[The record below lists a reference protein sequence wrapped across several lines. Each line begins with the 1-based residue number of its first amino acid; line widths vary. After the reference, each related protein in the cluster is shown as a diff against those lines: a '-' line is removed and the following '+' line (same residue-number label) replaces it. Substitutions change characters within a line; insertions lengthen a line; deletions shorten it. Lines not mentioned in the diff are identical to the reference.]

1 MDPDELTTEATEA
14 PAPAPAEAPAPPP
27 APAEA
32 PAPAPAPAEGGE
44 PPAEPKS
51 LEEAL
56 LLGMERS
63 GLSINKDGET
73 APGETS
79 PETPAEAQPPVAKTV
94 EQPGAAEPENP
105 DADIPEPTEAQMK
118 GANPE
123 LRKHV
128 KRVHTQN
135 QRLKTQ
141 VRSMSQP
148 AEQFNKLQAFLTTN
162 ELDASSAA
170 NALRIAAYVQG
181 AINGRADPGTAIT
194 EVQAILAQLQGLS
207 GDVLPDD
214 VQQSLDDG
222 TIDEAHAREIARL
235 RAQGTTLARRAQIDT
250 EASNTQAVATHS
262 ASLRSA
268 IQTWEQAIRARDPD
282 YQQKASLV
290 DALAYRLRSQQYGVN
305 GMPPTPQHAVAIA
318 QRAYDEVTRTMTPR
332 SAAVRAPLNGAA
344 SPKSTVRTAPKTMQ
358 EAILQGLER
367 AGT

>member
-1 MDPDELTTEATEA
+1 
-14 PAPAPAEAPAPPP
+14 
-27 APAEA
+27 
-32 PAPAPAPAEGGE
+32 
-44 PPAEPKS
+44 
-51 LEEAL
+51 
-56 LLGMERS
+56 
-63 GLSINKDGET
+63 
-73 APGETS
+73 
-79 PETPAEAQPPVAKTV
+79 
-94 EQPGAAEPENP
+94 
-105 DADIPEPTEAQMK
+105 MK

-128 KRVHTQN
+128 KRVHAQN
-135 QRLKTQ
+135 SRLKAQ
-141 VRSMSQP
+141 VRTMSQP
-148 AEQFNKLQAFLTTN
+148 AEQFNKLQAFMTSH

-181 AINGRADPGTAIT
+181 AINGRVEPGPVLA
-194 EVQAILAQLQGLS
+194 EVQGILDQLRGLA
-207 GDVLPDD
+207 GDVLPAD

-222 TIDEAHAREIARL
+222 AIDEAHAREIARL
-235 RAQGTTLARRAQIDT
+235 RAQGQTAARRQQLDS

-262 ASLRSA
+262 ASLKSA

-282 YQQKASLV
+282 YQQKAPLV
-290 DALAYRLRSQQYGVN
+290 DALAFRLRTQTYGVN

-332 SAAVRAPLNGAA
+332 TAAVRAPLNGAA